1 MDTKRVLLATALSFL
16 VIVAWSYFFTPQP
29 QPQQTPEAQQ
39 TEHAKQAAAEN
50 VSPDFP
56 DNKPA
61 EKLSPAAFVP
71 TDGKSIV
78 VETPLYNARINTQGG
93 VLEHFSLKKYK
104 QTIKPDSPL
113 IDLVGK
119 QSSLMAPMGVIYNGM
134 PTWNKGQW
142 SYDGAESTTLEG
154 TDAGVLRFV
163 CRIAGMNLVRELT
176 FHADSYVIEENLRV
190 QNLSSG
196 QAQARVTFTLAST
209 SLTPEDDRYN
219 RTRIAWLNADGL
231 EEEDGEDEIK
241 EGVLGDNGLLWGGLQ
256 SNYFLMA
263 LAPETADAVFK
274 AKFVDNVYRLG
285 VEKTGML
292 VESGMETA
300 VVNDYYI
307 GPKEEEYLEG
317 APNQLSRALHFGFFD
332 FLAKPLLMGLNWFY
346 NYVGNYGVAI
356 MLLTICIKI
365 LFWPLSQKSY
375 KSMNKMK
382 KIQPMMT
389 KVREKY
395 KDDRQKMNQEMM
407 QLYKTY
413 KVNPAGGC
421 FPMLIQ
427 IPVFFGLY
435 QALLGSIELRHAI
448 FIKYLPFTDYIWLA
462 DLSAKDPF
470 YITPLIMGATMF
482 LQQKLTPSPGDPT
495 QAKIMLFMPLIF
507 TFMFLNFPSGLVVY
521 WLINNV
527 LSIGQQWLMLRKA

>member
-16 VIVAWSYFFTPQP
+16 VIVTWSYFFTPEP
-29 QPQQTPEAQQ
+29 RPAPQQAGSQQVSQAPAAQ
-39 TEHAKQAAAEN
+39 

-56 DNKPA
+56 GAAAA
-61 EKLSPAAFVP
+61 EKNSPATFVP
-71 TDGKSIV
+71 TDGKSIT
-78 VETPLYNARINTQGG
+78 VETPLYVAQLNTQGG
-93 VLEHFSLKKYK
+93 VLEHFTLQKYK
-104 QTIKPDSPL
+104 QTIANDSL
-113 IDLVGK
+113 HIDLVSK
-119 QSSLMAPMGVIYNGM
+119 QAASVAPLGVIYNGL

-142 SYDGAESTTLEG
+142 SFDGSDSTSLSG
-154 TDAGVLRFV
+154 TDASVLRFV
-163 CRIAGMNLVRELT
+163 CRIGGMELVRELT
-176 FHADSYVIEENLRV
+176 FHADSYLIEETLRL
-190 QNLSSG
+190 QNLSG
-196 QAQARVTFTLAST
+196 AQAQSRVTFTLAST
-209 SLTPEDDRYN
+209 GLAPKDDSYN
-219 RTRIAWLNADGL
+219 HTRVAWLNNDGL
-231 EEEDGEDEIK
+231 TEEKDVDDAK
-241 EGVLGDNGLLWGGLQ
+241 EGILGDNGLLWGGLQ

-263 LAPETADAVFK
+263 LAPETSDAVFK
-274 AKFVDNVYRLG
+274 AKYVDDVYRMG
-285 VEKTGML
+285 VEKGGLL
-292 VESGMETA
+292 VEPGMETT

-307 GPKEEEYLEG
+307 GPKEEEYLQG
-317 APNQLSRALHFGFFD
+317 APNQISRAVDFGFFD
-332 FLAKPLLMGLNWFY
+332 FLAKPLLIGLNWFY
-346 NYVGNYGVAI
+346 SYVGNYGVAI
-356 MLLTICIKI
+356 ILLTVCIKI
-365 LFWPLSQKSY
+365 LFWPLSHKSY

-389 KVREKY
+389 RVREKY

-421 FPMLIQ
+421 VPMLIQ

-435 QALLGSIELRHAI
+435 QALLGSIELRHAV

-495 QAKIMLFMPLIF
+495 QAKIMLFMPVIF

-521 WLINNV
+521 WLVNNV

>member
-470 YITPLIMGATMF
+470 YITPLIMGATML